1 MSGNPEPRKYKNSLL
16 NWIEFRLPIISYFEK
31 EYGDYPMPKNCNY
44 LWSFGALATI
54 TLMVLI
60 ISGIFLAMNY
70 TPHTD
75 MAFDSVER
83 IMRDVNFGWLLRY
96 IHSNGAAFFF
106 IIVYIHILR
115 GMYYGSYKYP
125 RELNWILGVFIYL
138 LMMVTAFMGYVL
150 PWGQMSYWGAT
161 VITNLFS
168 AIPFIGEG
176 LKTWLLGDYTV
187 GNATLNRFFA
197 LHYVL
202 PFVIL
207 GVVGLHVA
215 AVHVHGSN
223 NPAGIDI
230 KSKNDTVKFFPYMI
244 MKDALATCVFGVI
257 ISAVIFFGPNLMA
270 EVDNYIPADPLV
282 TPAHIVP
289 NWYLAPFYAILRA
302 IPDKLGGVL
311 LMFGSIAILFVLPW
325 LDRSKVRSCN
335 FRPIYKWFVMLF
347 FVNFFIL
354 GYVGMLPAEG
364 LYLLIARIGLVY
376 YFGFFLIITPFIH
389 KIEIPKSLPLGISD
403 LYLGGGKESP
413 TPTGQKEII

>member
-1 MSGNPEPRKYKNSLL
+1 MEKSPEQHKYKNSFL
-16 NWIEFRLPIISYFEK
+16 NWIEFRLPIVSYIEK
-31 EYGDYPMPKNCNY
+31 EYKDYPMPKNCNY
-44 LWSFGALATI
+44 FWSFGALATI
-54 TLMVLI
+54 LLVVLI
-60 ISGIFLAMNY
+60 VSGIFLAMNY

-83 IMRDVNFGWLLRY
+83 IMRDVSYGWLLRY
-96 IHSNGAAFFF
+96 MHSNGSAFFF
-106 IIVYIHILR
+106 IVVYIHILR

-138 LMMVTAFMGYVL
+138 LMMATSFLGYTL

-168 AIPFIGEG
+168 AIPLVGDG
-176 LKTWLLGDYTV
+176 LKTWILGDYTV

-207 GVVGLHVA
+207 GVVGLHVV

-230 KSKNDTVKFFPYMI
+230 KSKGDTVSFFPYMI
-244 MKDALATCVFGVI
+244 VKDTLAVCVCGVV
-257 ISAVIFFGPNLMA
+257 ISVIIFFGPNLMA

-282 TPAHIVP
+282 TPSHIVA

-302 IPDKLGGVL
+302 IPDKLGGVV
-311 LMFGSIAILFVLPW
+311 LMFAAILILFVLPW
-325 LDRSKVRSCN
+325 LDTSKTKSCN
-335 FRPIYKWFVMLF
+335 YRPVYKWFMMLF
-347 FVNFFIL
+347 FVNFFVL
-354 GYVGMLPAEG
+354 GYVGMKPAAG
-364 LYLLIARIGLVY
+364 TYLLIARIGLVY
-376 YFGFFLIITPFIH
+376 YFVFLLILTPFIG
-389 KIEIPKSLPLGISD
+389 KFEKPKQIPASISD
-403 LYLGGGKESP
+403 ILKDNNLSKSEHES
-413 TPTGQKEII
+413 GVH

>member
-1 MSGNPEPRKYKNSLL
+1 MENSPESKKYKNSFL
-16 NWIEFRLPIISYFEK
+16 NWIEYRLPIVSYFQK
-31 EYGDYPMPKNCNY
+31 EYIDYPMPKNCNY
-44 LWSFGALATI
+44 FWSFGALATI
-54 TLMVLI
+54 LLVVLI

-83 IMRDVNFGWLLRY
+83 IMRDVNYGWLLRY
-96 IHSNGAAFFF
+96 IHSNGASFFF
-106 IIVYIHILR
+106 IVIYIHMLR
-115 GMYYGSYKYP
+115 SMYYGSYKYP
-125 RELNWILGVFIYL
+125 RELNWLFGVFIYF
-138 LMMVTAFMGYVL
+138 LMIITAFMGYVL
-150 PWGQMSYWGAT
+150 PWGQMSYWAAT

-168 AIPFIGEG
+168 AIPFIGDS
-176 LKTWLLGDYTV
+176 LKMWLLGDYTV

-207 GVVGLHVA
+207 GVVFLHVA

-230 KSKNDTVKFFPYMI
+230 KSKDDTVNFFPYMI
-244 MKDALATCVFGVI
+244 VKDTLALCVFGII

-282 TPAHIVP
+282 TPAHILP

-302 IPDKLGGVL
+302 IPDKLGGVV
-311 LMFGSIAILFVLPW
+311 LMFAAILVLFFLPW
-325 LDRSKVRSCN
+325 LDRSKTRSCN

-347 FVNFFIL
+347 FVDFFIL
-354 GYVGMLPAEG
+354 GYVGMKPAEG
-364 LYLLIARIGLVY
+364 LYLLTARVGLVY
-376 YFGFFLIITPFIH
+376 YFAFFLLITPYIIRF
-389 KIEIPKSLPLGISD
+389 ENPKKLPNSISD
-403 LYLGGGKESP
+403 GFLKN
-413 TPTGQKEII
+413 

>member
-1 MSGNPEPRKYKNSLL
+1 MNHSSEPRKYKNPVL
-16 NWIEFRLPIISYFEK
+16 NWIEFRLPIISYFER
-31 EYGDYPMPKNCNY
+31 EYGEYPMPKNCNY
-44 LWSFGALATI
+44 FWSFGALASI
-54 TLMVLI
+54 LLIVMI
-60 ISGIFLAMNY
+60 ISGIFIAMNY

-83 IMRDVNFGWLLRY
+83 IMRDVNYGWLLRY

-106 IIVYIHILR
+106 IIVYIHMIR

-138 LMMVTAFMGYVL
+138 LMMATSFLGYTL

-168 AIPFIGEG
+168 VIPFVGEG

-223 NPAGIDI
+223 NPDGIDI
-230 KSKNDTVKFFPYMI
+230 KSKKDTVSFFPYMLL
-244 MKDALATCVFGVI
+244 KDTLAVCVLGVL
-257 ISAVIFFGPNLMA
+257 ISAVIFFGPNIMA

-302 IPDKLGGVL
+302 IPDKLGGVA
-311 LMFGSIAILFVLPW
+311 LMFASILVLFVLPW
-325 LDRSKVRSCN
+325 LDRSNVRSCN
-335 FRPIYKWFVMLF
+335 YRPLYKWCMILF
-347 FVNFFIL
+347 FVNFFVL
-354 GYVGMLPAEG
+354 GYVGLKPAEG
-364 LYLLIARIGLVY
+364 LYLLVARLGLVY
-376 YFGFFLIITPFIH
+376 YFGFFFIIAPFIH
-389 KIEIPKSLPLGISD
+389 LIEKTKELPASISD
-403 LYLGGGKESP
+403 VYLGRTK
-413 TPTGQKEII
+413 

>member
-1 MSGNPEPRKYKNSLL
+1 MNHSSEPKKYKNPIL

-31 EYGDYPMPKNCNY
+31 EYGEYPMPKNCNY
-44 LWSFGALATI
+44 FWSFGALASI
-54 TLMVLI
+54 LLIVMI
-60 ISGIFLAMNY
+60 ISGIFIAMNY

-83 IMRDVNFGWLLRY
+83 IMRDVNYGWLLRY

-106 IIVYIHILR
+106 IIVYIHMIR

-138 LMMVTAFMGYVL
+138 LMMATSFLGYTL

-168 AIPFIGEG
+168 VIPFVGEG

-223 NPAGIDI
+223 NPDGIDI
-230 KSKNDTVKFFPYMI
+230 KSKKDTVSFFPYMLL
-244 MKDALATCVFGVI
+244 KDTLAACVLGVL
-257 ISAVIFFGPNLMA
+257 ISAVIFFGPNIMA

-302 IPDKLGGVL
+302 IPDKLGGVA
-311 LMFGSIAILFVLPW
+311 LMFASILVLFVLPW
-325 LDRSKVRSCN
+325 LDRSDVRSCN
-335 FRPIYKWFVMLF
+335 YRPLYKWFMILF
-347 FVNFFIL
+347 FVNFFVL
-354 GYVGMLPAEG
+354 GYVGLKPAEG
-364 LYLLIARIGLVY
+364 LYLLIARLGLAY
-376 YFGFFLIITPFIH
+376 YFVFFFIISPFIH
-389 KIEIPKSLPLGISD
+389 LIEKTKELPASISD
-403 LYLGGGKESP
+403 VYLGGIK
-413 TPTGQKEII
+413 

>member
-1 MSGNPEPRKYKNSLL
+1 MEKSPKQHKYKNSFL
-16 NWIEFRLPIISYFEK
+16 NWIEFRLPIVSYIEK
-31 EYGDYPMPKNCNY
+31 EYKDYPMPKNCNY
-44 LWSFGALATI
+44 FWSFGALATI
-54 TLMVLI
+54 LLVVLI
-60 ISGIFLAMNY
+60 VSGIFLAMNY

-83 IMRDVNFGWLLRY
+83 IMRDVSYGWLLRY
-96 IHSNGAAFFF
+96 MHSNGSAFFF
-106 IIVYIHILR
+106 IVVYIHILR

-138 LMMVTAFMGYVL
+138 LMMATSFLGYTL

-168 AIPFIGEG
+168 AIPLVGDG
-176 LKTWLLGDYTV
+176 LKTWILGDYTV

-207 GVVGLHVA
+207 GVVGLHVV

-230 KSKNDTVKFFPYMI
+230 KSKGDTVSFFPYMI
-244 MKDALATCVFGVI
+244 VKDTLAVCVCGVA
-257 ISAVIFFGPNLMA
+257 ISVIIFFGPNLMA

-282 TPAHIVP
+282 TPSHIVA

-302 IPDKLGGVL
+302 IPDKLGGVV
-311 LMFGSIAILFVLPW
+311 LMFAAILILFVLPW
-325 LDRSKVRSCN
+325 LDTSKTKSCN
-335 FRPIYKWFVMLF
+335 YRPVYKWFMMLF
-347 FVNFFIL
+347 FVNFFVL
-354 GYVGMLPAEG
+354 GYVGMKPAAG
-364 LYLLIARIGLVY
+364 TYLLIARIGLVY
-376 YFGFFLIITPFIH
+376 YFVFLLILTPFIG
-389 KIEIPKSLPLGISD
+389 KFEKPKQIPASISD
-403 LYLGGGKESP
+403 ILKDNNLSKSEQES
-413 TPTGQKEII
+413 GMH

>member
-1 MSGNPEPRKYKNSLL
+1 MSGSSEPKKYNNPIL
-16 NWIEFRLPIISYFEK
+16 NWIEFRLPIISYFQK
-31 EYGDYPMPKNCNY
+31 EYGEYPMPKNCNY
-44 LWSFGALATI
+44 FWSFGALATI
-54 TLMVLI
+54 MLIVLI
-60 ISGIFLAMNY
+60 LSGIFLAMNY
-70 TPHTD
+70 TPHTE

-83 IMRDVNFGWLLRY
+83 IMRDVNYGWLLRY

-138 LMMVTAFMGYVL
+138 IMMMTAFMGYVL

-168 AIPFIGEG
+168 AIPVIGEG

-187 GNATLNRFFA
+187 GNATLNRFYA

-230 KSKNDTVKFFPYMI
+230 KSKNDTVRFFPYML
-244 MKDALATCVFGVI
+244 MKDALATCVFGVL
-257 ISAVIFFGPNLMA
+257 ISVVIFFGPNLMA

-302 IPDKLGGVL
+302 VPDKLGGVT

-335 FRPIYKWFVMLF
+335 FRPIYKWFMMLF
-347 FVNFFIL
+347 FINFFVL

-389 KIEIPKSLPLGISD
+389 KFETPTNLPLGINDVYSD
-403 LYLGGGKESP
+403 GGKESP
-413 TPTGQKEII
+413 VPTAQKEII

>member
-1 MSGNPEPRKYKNSLL
+1 MEKSPKPKKYKNSLL
-16 NWIEFRLPIISYFEK
+16 NWIEYRLPIVSYIEK

-44 LWSFGALATI
+44 FWSFGALASI
-54 TLMVLI
+54 MLVVLI
-60 ISGIFLAMNY
+60 VSGIFLAMHY

-75 MAFDSVER
+75 MAFESVER
-83 IMRDVNFGWLLRY
+83 IMRDVNYGWLLRY
-96 IHSNGAAFFF
+96 MHSNGSAFFF

-125 RELNWILGVFIYL
+125 RELNWMLGVFIYL
-138 LMMVTAFMGYVL
+138 LMMATSFLGYTL

-168 AIPFIGEG
+168 AIPVIGDG
-176 LKTWLLGDYTV
+176 LKIWLLGDYAV

-207 GVVGLHVA
+207 GVIGLHVV

-223 NPAGIDI
+223 NPVGIDI
-230 KSKNDTVKFFPYMI
+230 KSKGDTVKFFPYMI
-244 MKDALATCVFGVI
+244 VKDTLAVCVCGVI

-282 TPAHIVP
+282 TPSHIVAV
-289 NWYLAPFYAILRA
+289 WYLSPFYAMLRA
-302 IPDKLGGVL
+302 IPDKLGGVV
-311 LMFGSIAILFVLPW
+311 LMFGAILILFVLPW
-325 LDRSKVRSCN
+325 LDSSKTRSCN
-335 FRPIYKWFVMLF
+335 YRPIYKWFMMLF

-354 GYVGMLPAEG
+354 GYVGMKPAEG
-364 LYLLIARIGLVY
+364 TYLLIARLGLVY
-376 YFGFFLIITPFIH
+376 YFGFLLILTPFIAKFEKPQH
-389 KIEIPKSLPLGISD
+389 LPASISD
-403 LYLGGGKESP
+403 TFSKGDISQTKSQE
-413 TPTGQKEII
+413 KIN

>member
-1 MSGNPEPRKYKNSLL
+1 MSAPKNPKQYKNPVL

-31 EYGDYPMPKNCNY
+31 EYGEYPMPKNCNY
-44 LWSFGALATI
+44 FWSFGALAMI
-54 TLMVLI
+54 TLVTMIVT
-60 ISGIFLAMNY
+60 GIFLAMNY

-83 IMRDVNFGWLLRY
+83 IMRDVNYGWLLRY
-96 IHSNGAAFFF
+96 IHLNGAAFFF

-125 RELNWILGVFIYL
+125 RELNWILGCVIYV
-138 LMMVTAFMGYVL
+138 LMTATAFLGYTL

-168 AIPFIGEG
+168 VVPIVGEG
-176 LKTWLLGDYTV
+176 IKTWLLGDYTV

-202 PFVIL
+202 PFVIF

-223 NPAGIDI
+223 NPSGIDI
-230 KSKNDTVKFFPYMI
+230 KSNKDTVSFFPYMLL
-244 MKDALATCVFGVI
+244 KDTLAVCVFGVI
-257 ISAVIFFGPNLMA
+257 ISAVIFFGPNIMA

-302 IPDKLGGVL
+302 IPSKMGGVL
-311 LMFGSIAILFVLPW
+311 AMGAAIAILFILPW
-325 LDRSKVRSCN
+325 LDTSKVRSCN
-335 FRPIYKWFVMLF
+335 FRPIYKWFMMAF

-354 GYVGMLPAEG
+354 GYVGLKPAEG
-364 LYLLIARIGLVY
+364 LYLLTARLGLVY
-376 YFGFFLIITPFIH
+376 YFGFFLFLTPFIGW
-389 KIEIPKSLPLGISD
+389 IEKPKKLPVSISD
-403 LYLGGGKESP
+403 VYLGGGKEMPSVV
-413 TPTGQKEII
+413 TQKEIH

>member
-1 MSGNPEPRKYKNSLL
+1 MQNSSEPKKYKNSFL
-16 NWIEFRLPIISYFEK
+16 NWIEYRLPIVSYIEK

-44 LWSFGALATI
+44 FWSFGALASI
-54 TLMVLI
+54 ILVILI
-60 ISGIFLAMNY
+60 VSGIFLAMNY
-70 TPHTD
+70 TPHTE
-75 MAFDSVER
+75 MAFNSVER
-83 IMRDVNFGWLLRY
+83 IMRDVNYGWLLRY

-106 IIVYIHILR
+106 IVVYIHMLR
-115 GMYYGSYKYP
+115 SMYYGSYKYP
-125 RELNWILGVFIYL
+125 RELNWILGVFIFL
-138 LMMVTAFMGYVL
+138 LMMATSFLGYVL

-168 AIPFIGEG
+168 AIPIIGEG
-176 LKTWLLGDYTV
+176 LKTWILGDYTV

-230 KSKNDTVKFFPYMI
+230 KSKDDTVKFFPYMLV
-244 MKDALATCVFGVI
+244 KDTYMVCVFGVV

-282 TPAHIVP
+282 TPSHIVA

-302 IPDKLGGVL
+302 IPDKLGGVI
-311 LMFGSIAILFVLPW
+311 LMFSAILILFFLPW
-325 LDRSKVRSCN
+325 LDSSKTRSCN
-335 FRPIYKWFVMLF
+335 YRPIYKWCMMIF

-354 GYVGMLPAEG
+354 GYVGMMPAEG
-364 LYLLIARIGLVY
+364 IYLLIARLGLIY
-376 YFGFFLIITPFIH
+376 YFGFFIILTPVIA
-389 KIEIPKSLPLGISD
+389 KYEKPNSLPASIRD
-403 LYLGGGKESP
+403 VYINGKHS
-413 TPTGQKEII
+413 

>member
-1 MSGNPEPRKYKNSLL
+1 MKDQKESKKYNNSFL
-16 NWIEFRLPIISYFEK
+16 NWIEFRLPIISYFER

-44 LWSFGALATI
+44 FWSFGALATI
-54 TLMVLI
+54 TLIVMIV
-60 ISGIFLAMNY
+60 SGIFLAMNY
-70 TPHTD
+70 THHTE

-83 IMRDVNFGWLLRY
+83 IMREDNFGWLLRY

-106 IIVYIHILR
+106 IVVYIHILR

-138 LMMVTAFMGYVL
+138 LMMATAFMGYVL

-197 LHYVL
+197 LHYVF

-230 KSKNDTVKFFPYMI
+230 KSKNDTVRFFPYMV
-244 MKDALATCVFGVI
+244 MKDALATCVFGVV

-389 KIEIPKSLPLGISD
+389 KIETPKSLPLGISD
-403 LYLGGGKESP
+403 VYLGGGKEIP
-413 TPTGQKEII
+413 TPNVQKEII

>member
-1 MSGNPEPRKYKNSLL
+1 MEKSPETRRYKNSFL
-16 NWIEFRLPIISYFEK
+16 NWIEYRLPIISYMEK

-44 LWSFGALATI
+44 FWSFGALASI
-54 TLMVLI
+54 LLVVLI
-60 ISGIFLAMNY
+60 VSGIFLAMHY

-83 IMRDVNFGWLLRY
+83 IMRDVNYGWLLRY
-96 IHSNGAAFFF
+96 MHSNGAAFFF

-138 LMMVTAFMGYVL
+138 LMMATSFLGYVL

-168 AIPFIGEG
+168 AIPVIGEG
-176 LKTWLLGDYTV
+176 LKTWILGDYTL

-202 PFVIL
+202 PFVIF
-207 GVVGLHVA
+207 GVVGLHIA

-223 NPAGIDI
+223 NPTGIDI
-230 KSKNDTVKFFPYMI
+230 KSKDDSVKFFPYMLV
-244 MKDALATCVFGVI
+244 KDTLATCVLGVVI
-257 ISAVIFFGPNLMA
+257 AVVIFFGPNLMA

-282 TPAHIVP
+282 TPSHIVA

-302 IPDKLGGVL
+302 IPDKLGGVT
-311 LMFGSIAILFVLPW
+311 LMFGAILILFVLPW
-325 LDRSKVRSCN
+325 LDTSKTKSCN
-335 FRPIYKWFVMLF
+335 YRPVYKWFMMLF

-354 GYVGMLPAEG
+354 GYVGMKPAEG
-364 LYLLIARIGLVY
+364 IYLLIARLGLIY
-376 YFGFFLIITPFIH
+376 YFGFLLVLTPLIG
-389 KIEIPKSLPLGISD
+389 KIETPKSLPASISD
-403 LYLGGGKESP
+403 FFMNKGNNIKESKSE
-413 TPTGQKEII
+413 TELH